1 MRWRRPVRTDTTCA
15 GTPFAELKSVNGD
28 FVERIGLWEDVT
40 TTISQKWSQ
49 TMTANMWL
57 WLNKH
62 RRGLLDDF
70 MAFSEPMAYSTGMA
84 KRFSEFA
91 EGRAAEQG
99 VNVYSM
105 LFGVP
110 ECAEQMLCVDD
121 MAYSMTAVWFL
132 RSMPEEM
139 LLTLKDAPEI
149 PVSKFAG
156 RAFGP
161 KRKDA
166 ETAYLSWR
174 FSSMQKYAL
183 YLKGLSGFDPYMDR
197 GEQNKGEHDVAMT
210 AVLLGVPVEY
220 ALPLAVLGLSLS
232 GIQMAWSEDMPMVY
246 SLAVGGAGQ
255 LP

>member
-1 MRWRRPVRTDTTCA
+1 MQWRRPVRTDTTCA
-15 GTPFAELKSVNGD
+15 GAPFAELKSANGA
-28 FVERIGLWEDVT
+28 FVERLGLWEDPT

-57 WLNKH
+57 WLNTY
-62 RRGLLDDF
+62 RRGLLDGF
-70 MAFSEPMAYSTGMA
+70 MASSEPTTGGKGMA
-84 KRFSEFA
+84 RRFSEYA
-91 EGRAAEQG
+91 EACAAERR

-110 ECAEQMLCVDD
+110 ECAEQILCVDD

-132 RSMPEEM
+132 RDMPEEM

-149 PVSKFAG
+149 PLSKFAG

-183 YLKGLSGFDPYMDR
+183 HLKGLSGFDPYMDR
-197 GEQNKGEHDVAMT
+197 NERNKGEHDVAMT

-220 ALPLAVLGLSLS
+220 ALPLAVHGLPLS
-232 GIQMAWSEDMPMVY
+232 GIQSAWAEDMPLDY
-246 SLAVGGAGQ
+246 ALAVGGAGQ
-255 LP
+255 MP